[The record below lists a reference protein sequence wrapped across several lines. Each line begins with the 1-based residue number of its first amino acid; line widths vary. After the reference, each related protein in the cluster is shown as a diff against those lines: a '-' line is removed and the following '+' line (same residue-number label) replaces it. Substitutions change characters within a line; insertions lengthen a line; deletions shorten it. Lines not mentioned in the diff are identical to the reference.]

1 MSIVKNSVLAR
12 LGLTT
17 DQSSSVVIW
26 PSVVVSGVTY
36 TFCEYITTNETNVP
50 SAGFNNPTYI
60 RDIPHLEV
68 VRPTGHDYYPC
79 HNGST
84 YGVYDKVNHTFT
96 PKTLYDSTSHGSD
109 QPYGVGIWDLMWAT
123 ASGYTD
129 LLFLVAADNGTM
141 DVITDDPTHPI
152 QSPLEIIETR
162 TVGGS
167 STTKIIKCAFNV
179 KDMPLPPTKTVVENS
194 VSVTY
199 SYAWGYIPTVGANG
213 DLIYGRKPRWQLWA
227 DGAPLNIRANSGT
240 GKWLIPNI
248 LVNNELNLKWW
259 DGYNNSKVY
268 PPFLSSSEDTW
279 EIEYHNGVYL
289 RCNSQLRTAE
299 GDRANPN
306 PTKQLWLYDTTTTNF
321 PSIRMGIGNLPNW
334 DGPSK
339 GTMKVDIFAFMAAV
353 QLPTAEVDLPLY
365 IVKTLPFWADGTQAL
380 INSTSGKFNSSTPAS
395 IKEKAKEGKSGG
407 NYYDFT
413 TGGVIVS
420 PAISN
425 ALYPMLQRNNG
436 AVGTVQELVL
446 YTTLD
451 SGDSHTETSNL
462 VKPTAFTIT
471 KKDEGSSNFFRIALR
486 TPTLTIGADTY
497 TIINGVYADTS
508 NGVNTPNDPSQF
520 VFSTDSTRTKSGVG
534 MTFLCEQNG
543 AAVANS
549 LINCI
554 CVMELTVCDANKNVI
569 GYGVFAKRNSKGIY
583 YFQNTTNNA
592 DPDEEYRNSPFTYLS
607 GTSFELPL
615 LATAKLTNG
624 STAYPDYDPYVGLP
638 DLEAWEKA
646 HTMKVAWWYGNN
658 ANEISSALTNT
669 ADGSTILKPN
679 STAVIGMYGDKNVLI
694 PGFST
699 ATNAT
704 WVESGTGINKSYNPP
719 AGSFFTGFRGWE
731 FNLNANSHKIF
742 VFPHENVVYNEGYSE
757 VYFKRYKAV
766 EVNHVLDHYITD
778 SGSIP
783 NASINEVGTTTKAHY
798 VMLFEFTDNAGTVS
812 SGGGAFLYD
821 SQLSC
826 WKLVSD
832 DGTHQT
838 NISGVEWAVSSNIT
852 YNIDAYLD
860 YIPDSTVNDKF
871 FEVPQ
876 GLLGINNTLTTHG
889 LFRLRI
895 KTTGMP
901 ILGTL
906 RWSIQDA

>member
-1 MSIVKNSVLAR
+1 MSIVRNSVLDGN
-12 LGLTT
+12 GLTT
-17 DQSSSVVIW
+17 DLSSSVVVW
-26 PSVVVSGVTY
+26 TNVVVSGVTY
-36 TFCEYITTNETNVP
+36 TFCEYITTTET
-50 SAGFNNPTYI
+50 GNPTYI
-60 RDIPHLEV
+60 RDVPHLGI

-79 HNGST
+79 HNGTT
-84 YGVYDKVNHTFT
+84 YGVYDKITHTFT
-96 PKTLYDSTSHGSD
+96 PKTVTAHGTD

-129 LLFLVAADNGTM
+129 LLFLVAADGGTM

-213 DLIYGRKPRWQLWA
+213 DLTYGRKPRWELWA
-227 DGAPLNIRANSGT
+227 DGAPLNIRANSGA

-268 PPFLSSSEDTW
+268 PPFLSSSENTW
-279 EIEYHNGVYL
+279 EIEYHNGTYL
-289 RCNSQLRTAE
+289 RCSSQLRTAE
-299 GDRANPN
+299 GDRATPN
-306 PTKQLWLYDTTTTNF
+306 PTKQLWLYDLTATNL
-321 PSIRMGIGNLPNW
+321 PAVRYAVGNLVNW

-339 GTMKVDIFAFMAAV
+339 GTMKVDIYAFMAAIMF
-353 QLPTAEVDLPLY
+353 PTIEVDFPLY
-365 IVKTLPFWADGTQAL
+365 IVKTLPFWSNGAQAATAPAGTGA
-380 INSTSGKFNSSTPAS
+380 FNSSTAS
-395 IKEKAKEGKSGG
+395 AVKEIAKEGKSGG
-407 NYYDFT
+407 AYYDFT
-413 TGGVIVS
+413 TGGTIVS
-420 PAISN
+420 NSVAN

-436 AVGTVQELVL
+436 AVGTVQELIL
-446 YTTLD
+446 YTPLD
-451 SGDSHTETSNL
+451 SGDEHTETNNI
-462 VKPTAFTIT
+462 VKPIAFSIT
-471 KKDEGSSNFFRIALR
+471 KKDEGSSDYFRIALR
-486 TPTLTIGADTY
+486 TPTLTIGSNVY
-497 TIINGVYADTS
+497 TIINGVYYNG

-520 VFSTDSTRTKSGVG
+520 VFSTNSSYTKSGLG

-549 LINCI
+549 GINCI

-583 YFQNTTNNA
+583 YFQNTTNDA

-607 GTSFELPL
+607 GTSFTPTI

-624 STAYPDYDPYVGLP
+624 STAYPDYDQYVGLP
-638 DLEAWEKA
+638 LLQAWEKA
-646 HTMKVAWWYGNN
+646 HTMKVAWWYGQN
-658 ANEISSALTNT
+658 ANEISSSLTNT

-699 ATNAT
+699 ATDAD
-704 WVESGTGINKSYNPP
+704 WYEGGTLKGNLYNPSV
-719 AGSFFTGFRGWE
+719 AMFFTGFRGWE
-731 FNLNANSHKIF
+731 FNLTNNSHKVF
-742 VFPHENVVYNEGYSE
+742 VFPYENVVDNNDYTIL
-757 VYFKRYKAV
+757 YFKRYKAV

-778 SGSIP
+778 NSSTP
-783 NASINEVGTTTKAHY
+783 NTSINEVGTTTKAYY
-798 VMLFEFTDNAGTVS
+798 VLLFEFTNSAGTVS
-812 SGGGAFLYD
+812 RGGGAFLKYD
-821 SQLSC
+821 SVNFPLS
-826 WKLVSD
+826 WKLFSWNGQSANM
-832 DGTHQT
+832 DGVDIPTTSYH
-838 NISGVEWAVSSNIT
+838 V
-852 YNIDAYLD
+852 DAYLD
-860 YIPDSTVNDKF
+860 YIPDSAVNSKF

-876 GLLGINNTLTTHG
+876 GLLGITNTLTTHG
-889 LFRLRI
+889 VFKLRI
-895 KTTGMP
+895 KTTNMP